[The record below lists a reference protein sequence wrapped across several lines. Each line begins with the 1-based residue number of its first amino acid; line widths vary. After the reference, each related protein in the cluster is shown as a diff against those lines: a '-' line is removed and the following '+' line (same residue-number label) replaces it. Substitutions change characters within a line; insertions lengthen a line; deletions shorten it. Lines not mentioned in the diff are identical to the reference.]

1 MLCTVWTI
9 LYGHLEAG
17 SPGLMLDTA
26 AGLHIS
32 KGEHMSDKFEG
43 LVSDPRGDV
52 LEW

>member
-17 SPGLMLDTA
+17 GSGLVLDTA
-26 AGLHIS
+26 AGWRIS
-32 KGEHMSDKFEG
+32 KGEHVNDKVEG
-43 LVSDPRGDV
+43 LVSDLRGDP